1 VLNDNEVSDQQLSFN
16 KARTHAANKRNM
28 KTNLLKKGKVTINSA
43 GIGTVTRKMVR
54 KRAAELARLAGRSA
68 REVSESDLATARR
81 ELTGEPELDPRQAAL
96 EAVPESER
104 WDPVPGS
111 QGHKVPVTSDEDV
124 DDEGRSD
131 NEKLVEEGIEEA
143 ELDQM
148 NQAARSGTKKTK
160 KG

>member
-1 VLNDNEVSDQQLSFN
+1 MTTRFQINSSAL
-16 KARTHAANKRNM
+16 KRPELTRKQTYM

-104 WDPVPGS
+104 WDPVPG
-111 QGHKVPVTSDEDV
+111 
-124 DDEGRSD
+124 
-131 NEKLVEEGIEEA
+131 
-143 ELDQM
+143 
-148 NQAARSGTKKTK
+148 
-160 KG
+160 

>member
-1 VLNDNEVSDQQLSFN
+1 
-16 KARTHAANKRNM
+16 M
-28 KTNLLKKGKVTINSA
+28 KTNLLKKGKVMINSA

-81 ELTGEPELDPRQAAL
+81 ELTGEPELDPKQAAL
-96 EAVPESER
+96 EAVPESKR

-111 QGHKVPVTSDEDV
+111 QGHKVQVSPGEDD

-148 NQAARSGTKKTK
+148 NQATRSGARKNKQNH
-160 KG
+160 